1 MERHDIMKKSVKKC
15 AAIVCY
21 LLLMST
27 FFEFQLGKLFDW
39 KQFLIWLSGTGLLLL
54 PSLGEK
60 TEPET
65 WGQKLQRMSQCGLWA
80 SFLESFLLCLAAMER
95 VEGTEGLLPE
105 LALCLRP
112 VLYGLCVWTVF
123 VQRPEGEKKDWPEE
137 GTSRTESAGSKIMRE
152 ITVSE
157 SYVLFQ
163 KMGLTRRECEVGVL
177 ICQGMSNGE
186 IAESLC
192 ISEATVK
199 KHVSNI
205 FEKLGCSRR
214 EQIRGKLFE

>member
-1 MERHDIMKKSVKKC
+1 MKKILKKC
-15 AAIVCY
+15 AAVVCY
-21 LLLMST
+21 LLLM
-27 FFEFQLGKLFDW
+27 FFFFDFQIEKLFDA
-39 KQFLIWLSGTGLLLL
+39 KQFLIWLAGTGILLL

-60 TEPET
+60 TEAET
-65 WGQKLQRMSQCGLWA
+65 WGQRLQRMSQCCLWA

-95 VEGTEGLLPE
+95 TKDMEELLLE
-105 LALCLRP
+105 LAFCLRP

-123 VQRPEGEKKDWPEE
+123 AEQSGGGRD
-137 GTSRTESAGSKIMRE
+137 RAESAESGMLKE
-152 ITVSE
+152 ITVGE

-163 KMGLTRRECEVGVL
+163 KMGLTKRECEIAVL

-186 IAESLC
+186 IAENLC

-205 FEKLGCSRR
+205 FEKLDCSRR
-214 EQIRGKLFE
+214 EQIRRKLFE

>member
-1 MERHDIMKKSVKKC
+1 MERHDIMRKSLKKC
-15 AAIVCY
+15 VAIVCY

-27 FFEFQLGKLFDW
+27 FFEFQLEKLFDW

-54 PSLGEK
+54 PALGEK

-95 VEGTEGLLPE
+95 AEGAEGLLPE

-123 VQRPEGEKKDWPEE
+123 AQRPVESAP
-137 GTSRTESAGSKIMRE
+137 RTESAGSGIMKE

-163 KMGLTRRECEVGVL
+163 RMGLTRRECEIAVL
-177 ICQGMSNGE
+177 ICQGMSNAEIGE
-186 IAESLC
+186 NLC

-199 KHVSNI
+199 KHISNI

>member
-1 MERHDIMKKSVKKC
+1 MKILKKC

-21 LLLMST
+21 LLLMSF
-27 FFEFQLGKLFDW
+27 FFEFQVEELFDI
-39 KQFLIWLSGTGLLLL
+39 KQFLIWLAGTGLLLL

-60 TEPET
+60 SEGET
-65 WGQKLQRMSQCGLWA
+65 WGQRLQRISQCGLFA

-95 VEGTEGLLPE
+95 AKGVEELLVE

-112 VLYGLCVWTVF
+112 VLYGLCIWTVF
-123 VQRPEGEKKDWPEE
+123 AQRSEEKEKQ
-137 GTSRTESAGSKIMRE
+137 TESADTGTLKE
-152 ITVSE
+152 VTVSE

-163 KMGLTRRECEVGVL
+163 QMGLTKRECETAVL
-177 ICQGMSNGE
+177 ICQGMSNSE
-186 IAESLC
+186 IAENLC

-199 KHVSNI
+199 KHISNI

-214 EQIRGKLFE
+214 EQIRMKLFE

>member
-1 MERHDIMKKSVKKC
+1 MINSLKKC

-21 LLLMST
+21 ILLMSF
-27 FFEFQLGKLFDW
+27 FFEFRLEKLLDW
-39 KQFLIWLSGTGLLLL
+39 KQFLIWLLGTGLLLL

-65 WGQKLQRMSQCGLWA
+65 WGQRLQRMSQCGLWA
-80 SFLESFLLCLAAMER
+80 SILESFLLCLAAMDR
-95 VEGTEGLLPE
+95 AEGTEGLLSE

-112 VLYGLCVWTVF
+112 VLYGLSFWTVF
-123 VQRPEGEKKDWPEE
+123 AQQPEKS
-137 GTSRTESAGSKIMRE
+137 TSRTESTGGGIMKE

-157 SYVLFQ
+157 SYALFQ
-163 KMGLTRRECEVGVL
+163 RMGLTRRECEVAAL
-177 ICQGMSNGE
+177 ICQGMSNAE
-186 IAESLC
+186 IAENLC

-199 KHVSNI
+199 KHISNI